1 MCVCSLVL
9 NLINKKY
16 NKKFLVFPKLN
27 FSINVS
33 YEWFIIE
40 LSEVHNPHKRSV
52 ITVLI

>member
-33 YEWFIIE
+33 YEWFITE
-40 LSEVHNPHKRSV
+40 LSEVHNLHKRSV
-52 ITVLI
+52 TVLI